1 MLKIVRAYTGPEFYV
16 AINMVRACAQ
26 TYDLIFSSLSYWYI
40 LILCTKMYE
49 DRYSMYHQGLK
60 LWKTHP
66 KDMFQDIT

>member
-1 MLKIVRAYTGPEFYV
+1 MLKIVRAYTGPEFCV

-26 TYDLIFSSLSYWYI
+26 TYDYIFSSLSYRYI
-40 LILCTKMYE
+40 LILCTEMYGG
-49 DRYSMYHQGLK
+49 RYSMYHQGLN